1 MAQARTTQVSG
12 GGGLRA
18 AWRVLVVWLL
28 TAATLHLMS
37 AILSGFAIEGT
48 GTALF
53 SAALIG
59 LINALVW
66 PLLIRIA
73 LPFTVLTLGLGVL
86 LLNGAVVWLV
96 SVVDPDVHVNTLGAG
111 IGVAI
116 GITVVNTLVT
126 SLLAIDDDDFYYRN
140 VIRRQG
146 RRMASPDA
154 DSGVSGVYFLEI
166 DGLAHSVIQR
176 ALRDGHL
183 PTLARWIREGSHR
196 LVGWETDW
204 SSQTGAC
211 QAGLLHGSNDDMP
224 AFRWWEKDR
233 DAPIVTNHPRDAAE
247 LERRHSNGR
256 GLLHEDGAS
265 RANILSGDAA
275 HTLLT
280 MSTVLDRNRPGRIGQ
295 DYFAYFANPYNVT
308 RTIALVIGDVGQEL
322 FFAAQQR
329 RRDVR
334 PRIKRTFSYA
344 LIRAWG
350 TVIQRDLQVS
360 AVIGDLY
367 AGRPVGYTT
376 FLAYDEVAHHSGV
389 ERVDALGVL
398 RRLDRQIS
406 RIEAAAAD
414 ADREYRLV
422 VLADHGQSQGA
433 TFLDRYGISLG
444 DLVEGAC
451 ETADVRA
458 EEAHSDESASY
469 LAASLTEASQ
479 ADTMAGRRVRASTR
493 RRSVDGEVRIGEDE
507 PPAKSAG
514 EEPPELSVMA
524 SGNLGLISFPRE
536 PGRLTKER
544 IDALHPRLIPT
555 LREHPGIGF
564 LLVRSESDGPIV
576 LGAEGVRY
584 LGSAQ
589 VDGED
594 PLAPFGPNAA
604 DHVRR
609 TDGFAHCPDIVLNSA
624 YWVETD
630 EVAAFEELVGS
641 HGGMGGDQSRPFV
654 LFPSDWRAPDKP
666 VVGAETLHR
675 HMRGW
680 LADLGHE
687 AYRDRATG

>member
-1 MAQARTTQVSG
+1 MASATGTVSSRFGARHFV
-12 GGGLRA
+12 L
-18 AWRVLVVWLL
+18 RVLTVWLL
-28 TAATLHLMS
+28 TAATLHLLS
-37 AILSGFAIEGT
+37 AILPGFAIEGD
-48 GTALF
+48 GRALVA
-53 SAALIG
+53 AALIG

-66 PLLIRIA
+66 PLVIRVA

-86 LLNGAVVWLV
+86 ILNGLVVWLV
-96 SVVDPDVHVNTLGAG
+96 SVIEPSMHVEDLGTG
-111 IGVAI
+111 IVVAI
-116 GITVVNTLVT
+116 GITVANTLAT

-140 VIRRQG
+140 VLKRQARRH
-146 RRMASPDA
+146 AAADV
-154 DSGVSGVYFLEI
+154 DSGVPGVYFLEI
-166 DGLAHSVIQR
+166 DGLAHAVVQR

-183 PTLARWIREGSHR
+183 PMIARWLRDGTHHLLR
-196 LVGWETDW
+196 WETDW

-211 QAGLLHGSNDDMP
+211 QAGLLHGDNHDMP

-233 DAPIVTNHPRDAAE
+233 GTAIVTNHPRDAAE
-247 LERRHSNGR
+247 IERRHSNGR

-265 RANILSGDAA
+265 RANILSGDAP

-280 MSTVLDRNRPGRIGQ
+280 MSTVLDRHRPGRIGQ
-295 DYFAYFANPYNVT
+295 DYFSYFANPYNVT
-308 RTIALVIGDVGQEL
+308 RTIALVIADIAQEL

-329 RRDVR
+329 RRDIR
-334 PRIKRTFSYA
+334 PRIKRSFNYA
-344 LIRAWG
+344 FMRAWG
-350 TVIQRDLQVS
+350 TVVQRDLQVS

-389 ERVDALGVL
+389 ERADTLAVL
-398 RRLDRQIS
+398 RRLDHQVA

-414 ADREYRLV
+414 ADRDYRLV

-433 TFLDRYGISLG
+433 TFLDRYGTSLG
-444 DLVEGAC
+444 DLVEDAC

-493 RRSVDGEVRIGEDE
+493 RRSVDGEVRIGEGERAEATD
-507 PPAKSAG
+507 A

-524 SGNLGLISFPRE
+524 SGNLGLISFPRQ

-544 IDALHPRLIPT
+544 IDALHPRLIPA

-564 LLVRSESDGPIV
+564 LLVRSEEDGPIV
-576 LGAEGVRY
+576 LGAGGAHLLASDRIEG
-584 LGSAQ
+584 
-589 VDGED
+589 DD

-609 TDGFAHCPDIVLNSA
+609 TDGFPHCPDIVLNST
-624 YWVETD
+624 YWAETD

-641 HGGMGGDQSRPFV
+641 HGGMGGEQAYPFALV
-654 LFPSDWRAPDKP
+654 PSDWTLPDEP
-666 VVGAETLHR
+666 VVGAEAMHHHL
-675 HMRGW
+675 RGW

-687 AYRDRATG
+687 TYRDPARG